1 MKVDIGEL
9 ENMARSELAERYV
22 SVLGTEP
29 PKRIGSKT
37 LARIIVWEE
46 QAKKFGGL
54 KKGVRAELAKVV
66 AEQKTRP
73 PEVRARSGTRLVRE
87 WNGVKHVVDVDD
99 DGIRYLGKTYKS
111 LTAVATKI
119 TGAHWSGPRFFG
131 LTPKRSP

>member
-9 ENMARSELAERYV
+9 EYMARSELVERYV

-37 LARIIVWEE
+37 LARIIAWEE

-54 KKGVRAELAKVV
+54 KKSVRSELAKVV
-66 AEQKTRP
+66 AEQKIRP
-73 PEVRARSGTRLVRE
+73 SEIRARSGTRLVRE

-111 LTAVATKI
+111 LTSVAQKI

-131 LTPKRSP
+131 LKPKRSS

>member
-22 SVLGTEP
+22 FILGTEP
-29 PKRIGSKT
+29 PQRIGNKT
-37 LARIIVWEE
+37 FARIIAWEV
-46 QAKKFGGL
+46 QAKRSGGL
-54 KKGVRAELAKVV
+54 KKGVKAELEKVV

-73 PEVRARSGTRLVRE
+73 PEIRARSGTRLVRE

-111 LTAVATKI
+111 LTSVAKKI

-131 LTPKRSP
+131 LKPKRSP